1 MDASASDRFLRLL
14 IEHSD
19 DPAVLEETVRAA
31 RSKSELVAALPAEE
45 TRRHTRALVRGVAAA
60 LRSGGPGEDVLAA
73 AERLGSDRARQ
84 GVPVAAFLDG
94 FQAGRAHLVRT
105 LIAEGRRLGVPDAVL
120 LDGVTRIDEI
130 TTALVH
136 RMVHA
141 HRVAELEMA
150 RTVREGR
157 VQMLRQLLHGE
168 AVPVLAP
175 LDPSGAYH
183 CVVSDVSDPAV
194 AARLESRLAAAGT
207 ALCGL
212 VDGRLAAL
220 VARLPDPGT
229 IAGRPAGPLLV
240 AAPPAPP
247 AGIAPMYAL
256 GRRALHA
263 GAAAGMTGLRGLTE
277 LALLTAMEAEP
288 ELGGLLA
295 AELPA
300 GLDPDDPFHVELAE
314 TGLAYLDHGGR
325 IEPTAAA
332 LHVHGNTVKYRIR
345 RLQELTGRPLLDPSS
360 GAAVSRAANW
370 WWALHHWLARTRPSS
385 SLVRR
390 SARDLPGAGQGS
402 GGDR

>member
-1 MDASASDRFLRLL
+1 MEASAGDRFLRLL
-14 IEHSD
+14 TDRTD
-19 DPAVLEETVRAA
+19 DPAVIEATVRAA
-31 RSKSELVAALPAEE
+31 RSKSEMVAALPEEE
-45 TRRHTRALVRGVAAA
+45 TRRHTRALVRGVLAAV
-60 LRSGGPGEDVLAA
+60 RTGRPGEDVLAA

-105 LIAEGRRLGVPDAVL
+105 LVADGRRTGVPDAVL

-150 RTVREGR
+150 RTEREGR

-175 LDPSGAYH
+175 LDPACAYH

-194 AARLESRLAAAGT
+194 AARLETELLAAGPG
-207 ALCGL
+207 LCGL

-220 VARLPDPGT
+220 VARLPDPHG
-229 IAGRPAGPLLV
+229 APGRPAGPLLV
-240 AAPPAPP
+240 AAPPARP
-247 AGIAPMYAL
+247 AEIAPMYAL
-256 GRRALHA
+256 GRRALRA
-263 GAAAGMTGLRGLTE
+263 GAAAGLAGTRELTD
-277 LALLTAMEAEP
+277 LALLTATDAEP

-295 AELPA
+295 AALPG

-314 TGLAYLDHGGR
+314 TALAYLDHGGR

-370 WWALHHWLARTRPSS
+370 WWALHRWLARA
-385 SLVRR
+385 R
-390 SARDLPGAGQGS
+390 S
-402 GGDR
+402 

>member
-1 MDASASDRFLRLL
+1 MEVGEGDRFLRLL

-31 RSKSELVAALPAEE
+31 RSKSELVAALPVEE

-60 LRSGGPGEDVLAA
+60 LRGGGPGEDVLAA
-73 AERLGSDRARQ
+73 AGRLGSDRARQ

-105 LIAEGRRLGVPDAVL
+105 LIAEGRRAGVPDAVL

-168 AVPVLAP
+168 SVPVLAP
-175 LDPSGAYH
+175 LDPSGRYH
-183 CVVSDVSDPAV
+183 CVVSDVSDPEV
-194 AARLESRLAAAGT
+194 AARLEAELSAAGT

-220 VARLPDPGT
+220 VARLPDPRGMT
-229 IAGRPAGPLLV
+229 GGPDCPLLV

-247 AGIAPMYAL
+247 GGVAPLYAL
-256 GRRALHA
+256 GRRALRA
-263 GAAAGMTGLRGLTE
+263 GAAAGLTGLRELTG
-277 LALLTAMEAEP
+277 LALLTAAEGEP
-288 ELGGLLA
+288 ELGALLA

-300 GLDPDDPFHVELAE
+300 GLDPGDPFHVELAE

-360 GAAVSRAANW
+360 GAAVERAAHW
-370 WWALHHWLARTRPSS
+370 WWALRRWLARA
-385 SLVRR
+385 R
-390 SARDLPGAGQGS
+390 S
-402 GGDR
+402 

>member
-1 MDASASDRFLRLL
+1 MEAGTGDRFLRLL

-19 DPAVLEETVRAA
+19 DPVLLEATVRAA
-31 RSKSELVAALPAEE
+31 RGRSELVAALPEEE
-45 TRRHTRALVRGVAAA
+45 TRRHTRALVRGVLAA
-60 LRSGGPGEDVLAA
+60 LEDGGPSEEVLAA

-105 LIAEGRRLGVPDAVL
+105 LVADGRRAGVPDAAL

-130 TTALVH
+130 TTALVQ

-194 AARLESRLAAAGT
+194 AARLEAGLTAAGPG
-207 ALCGL
+207 LSGL

-220 VARLPDPGT
+220 VARLPDP
-229 IAGRPAGPLLV
+229 APAGPLMV
-240 AAPPAPP
+240 AAPPVRP
-247 AGIAPMYAL
+247 GDVAPMYAL
-256 GRRALHA
+256 GRRALRA
-263 GAAAGMTGLRGLTE
+263 GAAAGLTGVRELAD
-277 LALLTAMEAEP
+277 LALLTVTEAEP

-295 AELPA
+295 DALLT
-300 GLDPDDPFHVELAE
+300 GLDPDEPFHRELAE
-314 TGLAYLDHGGR
+314 TALAYLDHGGR

-345 RLQELTGRPLLDPSS
+345 RFHELTGRPLQEPGG
-360 GAAVSRAANW
+360 GAAVSRTANR
-370 WWALHHWLARTRPSS
+370 WWALRHWLARAAP
-385 SLVRR
+385 
-390 SARDLPGAGQGS
+390 
-402 GGDR
+402 

>member
-1 MDASASDRFLRLL
+1 MNTSAGDRFLRLL
-14 IEHSD
+14 SDHTD
-19 DPAVLEETVRAA
+19 DPAVIESTVRAA
-31 RSKSELVAALPAEE
+31 RSKSELVAALPEEE
-45 TRRHTRALVRGVAAA
+45 TRRHTRALVRGVLTAV
-60 LRSGGPGEDVLAA
+60 RSGGPGEDVLAA

-105 LIAEGRRLGVPDAVL
+105 LIADGRRTGVPDAVL

-168 AVPVLAP
+168 SVPVLAP
-175 LDPSGAYH
+175 LDPSGDYH

-194 AARLESRLAAAGT
+194 AARLEAELLAGGPG
-207 ALCGL
+207 LCGL

-220 VARLPDPGT
+220 VARLPDPQGV
-229 IAGRPAGPLLV
+229 ISRSAGPLLV
-240 AAPPAPP
+240 AAPPARP
-247 AGIAPMYAL
+247 AAIAPMYAL
-256 GRRALHA
+256 GRRALRA
-263 GAAAGMTGLRGLTE
+263 GASAGLTGMRE
-277 LALLTAMEAEP
+277 LTDLALLTATDAEP

-295 AELPA
+295 AVLPG
-300 GLDPDDPFHVELAE
+300 GLDADDPFHVELAE

-370 WWALHHWLARTRPSS
+370 WWALHRWLARA
-385 SLVRR
+385 R
-390 SARDLPGAGQGS
+390 S
-402 GGDR
+402 